1 MEQLRRLQALVMNT
15 SNKPAQTGTCVLVWM
30 SAAENS
36 PSSVNTPQMRPP
48 IQYIWA
54 GLSISTVSW
63 PLSSSWG
70 CRGDAGAYQLH
81 VGHPHWVTM
90 WAFGGS
96 LTLFKVSWHLP
107 LLPGLLPGFVST
119 GNWECCPSQLS
130 YHCSISVYPSITKRK
145 KVENLTAQFKWQCLW
160 N

>member
-30 SAAENS
+30 SAAENR
-36 PSSVNTPQMRPP
+36 PSSVNTLQMRPP

-70 CRGDAGAYQLH
+70 GREDARAHRSCMWVNAGDSE
-81 VGHPHWVTM
+81 WVTM
-90 WAFGGS
+90 WAIGGS
-96 LTLFKVSWHLP
+96 LTLFKVPWPFQALSAPGTENVALLSWA
-107 LLPGLLPGFVST
+107 T
-119 GNWECCPSQLS
+119 T
-130 YHCSISVYPSITKRK
+130 VYPYPYIRISINNQK
-145 KVENLTAQFKWQCLW
+145 KKSREFDTTV
-160 N
+160 